1 MPVDYSVYLVTDRGI
16 LGGRDLFKAV
26 EDAIKGGASLLQLRE
41 KDISSRA
48 FYDLA
53 VKMKDL
59 ANSYDVPLIINDRLD
74 IALAVDADG
83 LHIGQDDIPLRIA
96 REIMG
101 PDKIIGYSVSNP
113 EQALFGEKNGA
124 DYLGAGPVYATGS
137 KADAGLP
144 IGPGTLKTIK
154 DSVSIPVVAIGGVG
168 ITNISEV
175 KKTGVDGISV
185 ISAILGKLDIVEAAK
200 NITGLWKDI

>member
-26 EDAIKGGASLLQLRE
+26 EESIIGGASLIQLRE
-41 KDISSRA
+41 KDISSRD
-48 FYDLA
+48 FYNLA
-53 VKMKDL
+53 VRLKDL
-59 ANSYDVPLIINDRLD
+59 VNSYDVPLIINDRLD

-96 REIMG
+96 RGIIG
-101 PDKIIGYSVSNP
+101 PNKIIGYSVSNL

-144 IGPGTLKTIK
+144 IGLGTLKTIK
-154 DSVSIPVVAIGGVG
+154 ERVSMPVVAIGGVG

-185 ISAILGKLDIVEAAK
+185 ISAILGNQDIAEAAK
-200 NITGLWKDI
+200 NITELWKVK

>member
-26 EDAIKGGASLLQLRE
+26 EHALKGGANLLQLRE
-41 KDISSRA
+41 KDISSRD

-59 ANSYDVPLIINDRLD
+59 TNSYGVPLVINDRLD
-74 IALAVDADG
+74 IALAVDAAG

-101 PDKIIGYSVSNP
+101 PDKIIG
-113 EQALFGEKNGA
+113 
-124 DYLGAGPVYATGS
+124 
-137 KADAGLP
+137 
-144 IGPGTLKTIK
+144 
-154 DSVSIPVVAIGGVG
+154 
-168 ITNISEV
+168 
-175 KKTGVDGISV
+175 
-185 ISAILGKLDIVEAAK
+185 
-200 NITGLWKDI
+200 